1 MPSYLEPH
9 CANCKSVRCTHGKPI
24 RRVHP
29 SELSEK
35 KMGGGKKKLTLKQME
50 KTQKKQPKKK
60 TKTGSKST
68 PDTKAAGTTLPDLKR
83 EKIIPKLKKMGA
95 ITPYGTASRF
105 DVRLSTARE
114 MLKELEKQGTIE
126 YVSGS
131 KNLKIYKLPD

>member
-1 MPSYLEPH
+1 
-9 CANCKSVRCTHGKPI
+9 
-24 RRVHP
+24 
-29 SELSEK
+29 
-35 KMGGGKKKLTLKQME
+35 MGGGKKKLTLKQME

-60 TKTGSKST
+60 ETKTGSKSA
-68 PDTKAAGTTLPDLKR
+68 PDKKAAGTTLPDLKS

-114 MLKELEKQGTIE
+114 MLKELERQGTIE